1 MEAPKQTAL
10 IFEILSKGQF
20 ICSNSSDEEI
30 RKLYNIIDDEENF
43 EFLYNYFLHINF
55 ILEKGNEYFY
65 FSRKETKVDLER
77 KIEQAFKWID
87 ILDFFKTYDNSFGA
101 GYRFS
106 PPDILVKTKVD
117 AELKTKLESLKK
129 YSGGRENHAEIVER
143 ILDSLEKDKFIEVEN
158 VNLNQY
164 KVLTSFQYLEQL
176 VMTIHI
182 PEETTHEIP
191 E

>member
-1 MEAPKQTAL
+1 MEAPKKTAL

-20 ICSNSSDEEI
+20 ICSNSCEEEI

-43 EFLYNYFLHINF
+43 EFLYNYFLHIDF

-65 FSRKETKVDLER
+65 FSRKETKADLER

-87 ILDFFKTYDNSFGA
+87 ILDFFKTYDSTFSA
-101 GYRFS
+101 GYRFTPS
-106 PPDILVKTKVD
+106 DILVKTKVD
-117 AELKTKLESLKK
+117 AELKTKLEILKK
-129 YSGGRENHAEIVER
+129 YSGGKENHAEIVEK
-143 ILDSLEKDKFIEVEN
+143 ILDSLEKDKFVEMEN
-158 VNLNQY
+158 VNLHQY
-164 KVLTSFQYLEQL
+164 KVLTSFHYLEQL

-182 PEETTHEIP
+182 PVETIHEIP

>member
-1 MEAPKQTAL
+1 MEAPKHTAT

-20 ICSNSSDEEI
+20 ICSNSSDELI
-30 RKLYNIIDDEENF
+30 RKLYNTIDEEQNF
-43 EFLYNYFLHINF
+43 EFLYEYFLNINF
-55 ILEKGNEYFY
+55 ILERGNEYFY
-65 FSRKETKVDLER
+65 FSRMENKIDLER

-87 ILDFFKTYDNSFGA
+87 ILDFLKTYDNSFGA

-106 PPDILVKTKVD
+106 PSDILVKTKVD

-129 YSGGRENHAEIVER
+129 YSAGKEKHLEIIEK
-143 ILDSLEKDKFIEVEN
+143 ILETLEKDKFIEMEN
-158 VNLNQY
+158 NIIHQY
-164 KVLTSFQYLEQL
+164 KVLTSFHYLEQL

-182 PEETTHEIP
+182 PEETINEIP

>member
-1 MEAPKQTAL
+1 MEAPKHTAT

-20 ICSNSSDEEI
+20 ICSNSSDELI
-30 RKLYNIIDDEENF
+30 RKLYNTIDEEQNF
-43 EFLYNYFLHINF
+43 EFLYEYFLNINF

-65 FSRKETKVDLER
+65 FSRMENKIDLER

-87 ILDFFKTYDNSFGA
+87 ILDFLKTYDNSFGA

-106 PPDILVKTKVD
+106 PSDILVKTKVD

-129 YSGGRENHAEIVER
+129 YSAGKEKHLEIIEK
-143 ILDSLEKDKFIEVEN
+143 ILETLEKDKFIEMEN
-158 VNLNQY
+158 TITYQY
-164 KVLTSFQYLEQL
+164 KVLTSFHYLEQL

-182 PEETTHEIP
+182 PEETINEIP

>member
-10 IFEILSKGQF
+10 IFEILNKGQF

-30 RKLYNIIDDEENF
+30 RKLYNIIDEEENY

-65 FSRKETKVDLER
+65 FSRTETKVDMER

-87 ILDFFKTYDNSFGA
+87 ILDFFKTYDNSFSA

-106 PPDILVKTKVD
+106 PPDILVKTKLD

-129 YSGGRENHAEIVER
+129 YSGGRENHAEIVEKV
-143 ILDSLEKDKFIEVEN
+143 LDSLEKDKFIEMEN
-158 VNLNQY
+158 ANLNQY
-164 KVLTSFQYLEQL
+164 KVLSSFQYLEQL

-182 PEETTHEIP
+182 TEATTNEIP

>member
-20 ICSNSSDEEI
+20 ICSNSSEDII
-30 RKLYNIIDDEENF
+30 RKLYNILENEESF
-43 EFLYNYFLHINF
+43 EFLYNYFLYINF

-87 ILDFFKTYDNSFGA
+87 ILDFFKTYDNSFSA

-106 PPDILVKTKVD
+106 PSDILVKTKVD

-129 YSGGRENHAEIVER
+129 YSSGRENHSEIVER

-158 VNLNQY
+158 ANINQY

-182 PEETTHEIP
+182 PEETTHEIS